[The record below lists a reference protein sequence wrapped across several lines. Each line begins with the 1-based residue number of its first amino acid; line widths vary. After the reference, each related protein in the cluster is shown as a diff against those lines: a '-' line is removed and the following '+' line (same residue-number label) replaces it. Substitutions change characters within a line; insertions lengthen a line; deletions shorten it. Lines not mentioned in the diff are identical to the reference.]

1 MLNVFSND
9 VHKIILENIEND
21 KPLNYIQNYE
31 LEYHEG
37 LPEKL
42 EKVLRAKSQNRYMP
56 LVLITFLINIQKYL
70 KK

>member
-1 MLNVFSND
+1 MKNLDDILHKTNLKPGMVQIITKYPNADFSE
-9 VHKIILENIEND
+9 ITF
-21 KPLNYIQNYE
+21 Q
-31 LEYHEG
+31 
-37 LPEKL
+37 L